1 MGQKLLRPVLTSG
14 SPQGLNLEPRSLMGE
29 HDTSTGRSAAC
40 CAQLWPRGAPCPP
53 TPVASARP
61 HGDPQRDQ
69 KRCPRAKLVVRF
81 PLWTSTS
88 SRIRHLKLK
97 LPGTADRAVSLLH
110 TLLPGALL
118 FEGFAVRPSLEHPRF
133 KRRAPL
139 RCGIQH
145 ELLPLR
151 RGDAP
156 HRTGPSPATR
166 APATLKRT
174 SAAIAKPGVLVVG
187 RLVADDRPGPPWGVD
202 HPIQAERD
210 TFIRRLLV
218 DVDYVDGMHGVLKLE
233 HEGIAREGLRRWLLL
248 IKRNYRALVEGY
260 LQAEVVLLARL
271 EPLFGLE
278 GHQVF

>member
-118 FEGFAVRPSLEHPRF
+118 FEASRSGHPSSILASNDVRPSAGAFNMSFWHF
-133 KRRAPL
+133 A
-139 RCGIQH
+139 G
-145 ELLPLR
+145 
-151 RGDAP
+151 
-156 HRTGPSPATR
+156 
-166 APATLKRT
+166 
-174 SAAIAKPGVLVVG
+174 
-187 RLVADDRPGPPWGVD
+187 
-202 HPIQAERD
+202 
-210 TFIRRLLV
+210 
-218 DVDYVDGMHGVLKLE
+218 GM
-233 HEGIAREGLRRWLLL
+233 LL
-248 IKRNYRALVEGY
+248 I
-260 LQAEVVLLARL
+260 
-271 EPLFGLE
+271 EPLADQPLVL
-278 GHQVF
+278 QPP